1 MKLKYKIYA
10 EKRLLVEIISGTFNF
25 IELKNLFNKLSADK
39 QFMEFDKVLTN
50 VKHAKFKI
58 SIFEVDEYI
67 KFVKEMTKEREVTW
81 SIITSKPKATA
92 LSMLITI
99 DPFFRKKTKVFS
111 TLEGCVDFLKIEF
124 GEENFSENDYTI
136 IDFEK

>member
-1 MKLKYKIYA
+1 MKLKYKIYP

-25 IELKNLFNKLSADK
+25 IELKNLFEKLSKDK

-50 VKHAKFKI
+50 VTEAKFKI

-67 KFVKEMTKEREVTW
+67 KLVKNITKDREVKW

-92 LSMLITI
+92 LSMLITL
-99 DPFFRKKTKVFS
+99 DPFFRKSTKVFS
-111 TLEGCVDFLKIEF
+111 TLEACVDFL
-124 GEENFSENDYTI
+124 N
-136 IDFEK
+136 IDFEKENLLENDYKIIDF

>member
-1 MKLKYKIYA
+1 MKLKYKIYP

-25 IELKNLFNKLSADK
+25 IELKNLFEKLSEDK

-50 VKHAKFKI
+50 VTEAKFKI

-67 KFVKEMTKEREVTW
+67 KLVKNITKDREVKW

-92 LSMLITI
+92 LSMLITL
-99 DPFFRKKTKVFS
+99 DPFFRKSTKVFS
-111 TLEGCVDFLKIEF
+111 TLGACVSFLKIDFEK
-124 GEENFSENDYTI
+124 ENLLENDYII
-136 IDFEK
+136 IDFE